1 MAGRIEK
8 AKGRVKEAVGA
19 LTSNERLKR
28 SGQLDQVS
36 GVVKEGAGKVKK
48 KVKEL
53 GKK

>member
-8 AKGRVKEAVGA
+8 AKGRIKKAVGA
-19 LTSNERLKR
+19 LTGNERLKG

-36 GVVKEGAGKVKK
+36 GTVKQGAEKVKK

-53 GKK
+53 GK